1 VTVIRGVTVTAKTNL
16 ELIQEAAERTAERI
30 QNDPVYAKQFFR
42 AIMGPPRRV
51 LEGAERDHMLT
62 VFRLLE
68 PFETSNNQRS
78 FTEEYRHANKVYHV
92 NYFEGEIEV
101 EELLDEES

>member
-1 VTVIRGVTVTAKTNL
+1 VTAKTNL
-16 ELIQEAAERTAERI
+16 DWMQEAADRI
-30 QNDPVYAKQFFR
+30 MSDPVKLKEFLR
-42 AIMGPPRRV
+42 SVMGPPRRV
-51 LEGAERDHMLT
+51 LQGEEREHMLT

-92 NYFEGEIEV
+92 TYFEGETEV
-101 EELLDEES
+101 EELLEDEES